1 MERKT
6 DLLLVDGMALLF
18 RAFFATS
25 VHGNFMINSKGTP
38 TNGVSGFLKHL
49 LMSIDA
55 FKPEQVIC
63 CWDMGSKTFRTE
75 SFQNY
80 KANRSEA
87 PIELLPQFEM
97 AKEAAASL
105 GIPNIGV
112 PGYEADDC
120 IGTIACQFKSSMNI
134 TILTGDRDLL
144 QLLDD
149 NVEVVLLQKGMGQ
162 YLIYSSEL
170 FQEEKGIHPSKLID
184 VKGLM
189 GDSSDNYPGVRGI
202 GEKTAYKLI
211 QEHTSIEGILESLH
225 MLTPSQRKK
234 IEEDIEMLHL
244 SRSLA
249 EIHCEV
255 PLELAIEEAVLNI
268 DLAMAQQWLL
278 HAEIRGI
285 DSLIKRAA
293 EMKAV

>member
-6 DLLLVDGMALLF
+6 DILLVDGMALLF

-25 VHGNFMINSKGTP
+25 VHGNFMVNSKGVP
-38 TNGVSGFLKHL
+38 TNAVSGFLKHL
-49 LMSIDA
+49 LMGIDA
-55 FKPEQVIC
+55 FKPSKVIC

-75 SFQNY
+75 SFQHY
-80 KANRSEA
+80 KANRNEP
-87 PIELLPQFEM
+87 PIELLPQFDM

-112 PGYEADDC
+112 KGYEADDC
-120 IGTIACQFKSSMNI
+120 IGTIASQLKDTMSI
-134 TILTGDRDLL
+134 KILTGDRDLL
-144 QLLDD
+144 QLLDE
-149 NVEVVLLQKGMGQ
+149 NVEVILLQKGMGQ
-162 YLIYSSEL
+162 YLPYSVES
-170 FQEEKGIHPSKLID
+170 FQVEKGIHPSKLID

-211 QEHTSIEGILESLH
+211 KEHQSVDQLLESLH

-234 IEEDIEMLHL
+234 IEEDMEMLHL

-249 EIHCEV
+249 EIHCQV
-255 PLELAIEEAVLNI
+255 PLDYALEEAMLSINLN
-268 DLAMAQQWLL
+268 MAQAWLL
-278 HAEIRGI
+278 NAEIRGM
-285 DSLIKRAA
+285 DGLIKRAA
-293 EMKAV
+293 EREAV